1 MGRKI
6 EMKKIE
12 EITKRQVTFSKR
24 RSNLMK
30 KAKEID
36 ICCDVDV
43 LFVAFS
49 PSGRLSKFSS
59 KKSIEDTLQRY
70 INLPVE
76 RRFSHMID
84 IQEKVAKLK
93 QLNHIRGDV
102 SKLHFLDKQFGSLFI
117 IRNLELQIK
126 KGTLGLQI
134 LDANIRNYKPGAE
147 QESSLHQLC
156 WCESNLKLSLEKVM
170 ARKKELET
178 QEKMD
183 LQFAAQQTAPQQFD
197 NWVNPYSATM
207 QENIFQNWFDK
218 GKSVSGG
225 SSNYTYNVASFASS
239 SQSGNISFSQI
250 QNPSPY
256 IPLQCHQQNMIVDV
270 QQNPTQIFEQSQAQV
285 TFGESNGN
293 SSIMNIWND
302 VCTSTRPILSPIS
315 TMGIQLNNASQLGLE
330 YAHSNLNINL
340 NHNNNNNNT
349 IQHNDHN
356 ITTTVQNDE
365 RAPNESNNTME
376 ENTKQT
382 SEYFVES
389 ANDNDAW
396 EWDNDFLNEAFSGE
410 DFRNMD
416 SSSNDK

>member
-76 RRFSHMID
+76 RRF
-84 IQEKVAKLK
+84 
-93 QLNHIRGDV
+93 
-102 SKLHFLDKQFGSLFI
+102 
-117 IRNLELQIK
+117 
-126 KGTLGLQI
+126 
-134 LDANIRNYKPGAE
+134 RNYKPGAE

-170 ARKKELET
+170 ARKMKLET
-178 QEKMD
+178 QEKVD
-183 LQFAAQQTAPQQFD
+183 LQFAAQQTAPEQFD

-218 GKSVSGG
+218 GKSVSAG

-239 SQSGNISFSQI
+239 SQPGNISFSQI

-256 IPLQCHQQNMIVDV
+256 IPLQ
-270 QQNPTQIFEQSQAQV
+270 AQV

-293 SSIMNIWND
+293 NSIMNIWND
-302 VCTSTRPILSPIS
+302 ICTSTRPILSPIS
-315 TMGIQLNNASQLGLE
+315 TMGIQLNSQLGLE
-330 YAHSNLNINL
+330 YAHSNWNINL
-340 NHNNNNNNT
+340 NHNKNNNNT

-356 ITTTVQNDE
+356 ITTIVQNDE
-365 RAPNESNNTME
+365 RAPNESNNAME